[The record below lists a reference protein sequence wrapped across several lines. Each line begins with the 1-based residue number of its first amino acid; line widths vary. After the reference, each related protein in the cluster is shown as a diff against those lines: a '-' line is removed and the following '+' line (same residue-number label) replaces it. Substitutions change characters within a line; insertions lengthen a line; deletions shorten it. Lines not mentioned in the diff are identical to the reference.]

1 MCRILAG
8 KNILV
13 GVCGSIAAFKV
24 AGWVSALAKAEA
36 RVSVIMTESACNF
49 VAPLTFQSLSGRPVM
64 SGMFE
69 ETSPDG
75 MAHIELGQQADL
87 FIIAPATA
95 NTIAKLARGLADDL
109 LTAAALVNRSHLLIF
124 PAMNPAMY
132 EHPATRKNL
141 ATLVEYGYTVI
152 NPDDGMMACKSKGK
166 GRLPDWDDAQEIILS
181 SLSPKDLVGKK
192 VLITAGP
199 TREPLDPARFISNRS
214 SGKMGYALARTAK
227 RRGADVMLISGPT
240 SIPVPPGVRCKK
252 VVTAGEMAE
261 AVFQQAESSDI
272 IVKSAAVSDFRP
284 SDCKEHKVKKSE
296 NSEKHV
302 ELIGTVDILEQL
314 GKQKKKGQMLIG
326 FAAETRNHLDY
337 ARKKLQKKNLDFV
350 AVNDISSTSTGF
362 ETDNNRITLVFQDE
376 VIELPFTSKEH
387 TSDLIWDTVIKK
399 R

>member
-1 MCRILAG
+1 M
-8 KNILV
+8 
-13 GVCGSIAAFKV
+13 
-24 AGWVSALAKAEA
+24 
-36 RVSVIMTESACNF
+36 
-49 VAPLTFQSLSGRPVM
+49 
-64 SGMFE
+64 
-69 ETSPDG
+69 
-75 MAHIELGQQADL
+75 
-87 FIIAPATA
+87 
-95 NTIAKLARGLADDL
+95 
-109 LTAAALVNRSHLLIF
+109 
-124 PAMNPAMY
+124 
-132 EHPATRKNL
+132 
-141 ATLVEYGYTVI
+141 
-152 NPDDGMMACKSKGK
+152 
-166 GRLPDWDDAQEIILS
+166 
-181 SLSPKDLVGKK
+181 
-192 VLITAGP
+192 
-199 TREPLDPARFISNRS
+199 
-214 SGKMGYALARTAK
+214 
-227 RRGADVMLISGPT
+227 
-240 SIPVPPGVRCKK
+240 PPGVRCKK

-296 NSEKHV
+296 SSEKHI